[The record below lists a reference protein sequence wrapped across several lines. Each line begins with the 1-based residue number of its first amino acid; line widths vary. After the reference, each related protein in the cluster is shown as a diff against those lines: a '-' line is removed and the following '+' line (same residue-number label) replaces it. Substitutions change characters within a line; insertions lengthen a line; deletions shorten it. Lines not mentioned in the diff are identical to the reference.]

1 MRLFNTLPWLAC
13 ALAAGAAAAGPAL
26 AQEAAEAEVV
36 AEVVSNINSGD
47 TAWMLTSSL
56 LVLFMILPGLAL
68 FYGGLVRAKNMLSV
82 LMQCTTITA
91 VVMIIYVLYGYT
103 VSFGGSESAFWG
115 GLGKSFLAG
124 VTPDSESGTIPELLF
139 VAFQMTFACITPALI
154 VGGFAERMK
163 FSAVILFVILW
174 VTLVYFPI
182 AHMAWDVNGLYFK
195 LGREGF
201 RGRHRRAHQRRHRG
215 AGRGDAHRAAHRP
228 PQGDHAAALHDAHH
242 GRRLDPL
249 GRLVRLQ
256 RRLGAD
262 GRRPSRRSP

>member
-36 AEVVSNINSGD
+36 AEVVSNINAGD

-124 VTPDSESGTIPELLF
+124 VTPNSESGTIPELLF

-182 AHMAWDVNGLYFK
+182 AHMAWDVNGLYFS
-195 LGREGF
+195 GA
-201 RGRHRRAHQRRHRG
+201 RRIL
-215 AGRGDAHRAAHRP
+215 RAAP
-228 PQGDHAAALHDAHH
+228 WCISTPA
-242 GRRLDPL
+242 
-249 GRLVRLQ
+249 
-256 RRLGAD
+256 
-262 GRRPSRRSP
+262 SRRWWGRCSSGRASATARRSCRRTP